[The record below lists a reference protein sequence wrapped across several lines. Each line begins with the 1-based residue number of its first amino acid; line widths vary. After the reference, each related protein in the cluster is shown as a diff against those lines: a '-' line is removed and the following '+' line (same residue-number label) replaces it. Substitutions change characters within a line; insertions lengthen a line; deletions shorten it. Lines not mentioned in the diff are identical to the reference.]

1 MKTQE
6 KIGGVSASRQFQ
18 LHDSE
23 TVCKLFLNICK
34 TYDLGNM
41 TEGEFVQKCM
51 MLNDD
56 AENLGLVDDALKAW
70 ET

>member
-6 KIGGVSASRQFQ
+6 TIGGVSESRQFQ
-18 LHDSE
+18 LQDSE

>member
-1 MKTQE
+1 MKAQE
-6 KIGGVSASRQFQ
+6 TISGVSVQRQFQ

-34 TYDLGNM
+34 QYDLGNI

-56 AENLGLVDDALKAW
+56 AENLGLVNDPFKAW
-70 ET
+70 ES